1 MIMQNDLQRGVS
13 CAEEMF
19 IGYSLST
26 QRQKCCDFTGEW
38 RRVAMRQWVFVK
50 PKNFVIFF
58 PLSWLLLWTSAAR
71 SADQI
76 RVGYGSLSTSY
87 AAIWVAGEAGLF
99 RKNGI
104 NAEVLYLESA
114 LVRTA
119 LIAGD
124 IAMGG
129 MSGTTMAAPRLQ
141 GADSVI
147 IASFAN
153 SLQYRFVVR
162 PDIRT
167 VADLKGKR
175 VGVAGFG
182 LGAHRGAQII
192 LAKLGLNPDTDV
204 TMLQIGGDPTRL
216 AALLNGTIDASVF
229 NPPLYQRAVEAGMK
243 VLANIEEM
251 NFPVQ
256 GSALVT
262 TDRFVKKNNDLVRR
276 AVRSIVQSIHL
287 IKTNPE
293 LTKRAIKKYMRF
305 KDDRDTEEAYQI
317 MRDIAPRK
325 PYPTVDGMKA
335 VLDELSA
342 KLSAAK
348 TAQPRDFMDT
358 RFIEELDRSG
368 FIDGLYK

>member
-1 MIMQNDLQRGVS
+1 MMLQLRMLPLRKHIVALIVVTLALICASSVRG
-13 CAEEMF
+13 
-19 IGYSLST
+19 
-26 QRQKCCDFTGEW
+26 
-38 RRVAMRQWVFVK
+38 
-50 PKNFVIFF
+50 
-58 PLSWLLLWTSAAR
+58 
-71 SADQI
+71 ADQI

-87 AAIWVAGEAGLF
+87 AAIWVAGEARLF
-99 RKNGI
+99 QKNGI
-104 NAEVLYLESA
+104 DAEVLYLESA
-114 LVRTA
+114 LVRSA
-119 LIAGD
+119 LITGD

-141 GADSVI
+141 GADPII

-204 TMLQIGGDPTRL
+204 TMLQIGSDPTRMS
-216 AALLNGTIDASVF
+216 ALLSGIIDATVF
-229 NPPLYQRAVEAGMK
+229 NPPLHHRAVEAGMRI
-243 VLANIEEM
+243 LANIEEM
-251 NFPVQ
+251 GFPVQ
-256 GSALVT
+256 ASALVT
-262 TDRFVKKNNDLVRR
+262 TERFVKKNYEVVRR
-276 AVRSIVQSIHL
+276 AVRSIIESIHVL
-287 IKTNPE
+287 KTNPE
-293 LTKRAIKKYMRF
+293 FAKRSIRKYMRF

-317 MRDIAPRK
+317 IRDIMPKK
-325 PYPTVDGMKA
+325 PYPTVEGIKA
-335 VLDELSA
+335 VLDELSP
-342 KLSAAK
+342 KLPAAK

-368 FIDGLYK
+368 FIDRLYK